1 MAVWIIIAAVLAG
14 PVPAG
19 GMEPKDVVGID
30 AAPAALQ
37 VIEEKCLECHNRQ
50 RIEESARQ
58 RERIEHVLQRME
70 QKGAVLTDREH
81 EVIGHFWQQSPF
93 KSKK

>member
-1 MAVWIIIAAVLAG
+1 MAVWMIVAAVLAVA
-14 PVPAG
+14 VPAG

-50 RIEESARQ
+50 RIEESAKQ